1 MSPTRNNGFAADVS
15 HESILADEP
24 GKMVG
29 EPLDQPAACNAPF
42 SHISPGGG
50 GGVELRGTYAR
61 YVQYI
66 AYGTEENT
74 FYLYFL

>member
-15 HESILADEP
+15 HESIPADEP

-29 EPLDQPAACNAPF
+29 EPLDQPAAFNAPF

-50 GGVELRGTYAR
+50 GGGVEVREVHMPVRTVL
-61 YVQYI
+61 YI
-66 AYGTEENT
+66 AY
-74 FYLYFL
+74 